1 MEDKLLN
8 IGLRVQKED
17 VHQFIPVKEVS
28 EITDGIW
35 MTGDVPKSKG
45 FKTTSNKYKTGLRD
59 QLKTDEFIDDQSL
72 FFETE
77 KGFIL
82 LLGSSHVGIINIVE
96 YIKKVTGDQ
105 RIYAI
110 IGASILLMPINP
122 ELTGGSRV
130 LF

>member
-35 MTGDVPKSKG
+35 MTGEVPKNKG

-77 KGFIL
+77 KGLIL
-82 LLGSSHVGIINIVE
+82 LLGCSHAGIINIVE

-105 RIYAI
+105 RIHAV

-122 ELTGGSRV
+122 ELTG
-130 LF
+130 